1 MSFQNCDCVR
11 KSVRGSFKRLLD
23 GLLAFLLCCSVLA
36 CVLACLLTCPIP
48 RTPEWSPDGTRTR
61 PIPNRKW
68 RQLRPT
74 SPDRVP
80 VEPAV
85 DCFPFHCR
93 RPHRCSTVLAAAAV
107 ADQTV
112 APAAAAAPA
121 AAPAAA
127 TAMVAAMVVAAAAPR
142 GQTARGVPTG
152 RTGAGG
158 RFRKSSVVCRD
169 PRASTAASG
178 AGARSACRRSR
189 CGDPASW
196 GGGAGGPVPCR
207 RRRPPTKSCTGC
219 PQRPPTCKSRTN
231 TRRTAI
237 RTGGTG

>member
-1 MSFQNCDCVR
+1 MVCLLSF
-11 KSVRGSFKRLLD
+11 
-23 GLLAFLLCCSVLA
+23 LLAWLFR
-36 CVLACLLTCPIP
+36 ACLLTCPIP
-48 RTPEWSPDGTRTR
+48 RTPEWPPGGTRTR

-68 RQLRPT
+68 RRLRPT

-80 VEPAV
+80 VAPAV

-107 ADQTV
+107 AAQTV
-112 APAAAAAPA
+112 APAAAAAA
-121 AAPAAA
+121 AAAA

-142 GQTARGVPTG
+142 GQTAGGVPTG

-158 RFRKSSVVCRD
+158 RFRKSSVVCWD

-196 GGGAGGPVPCR
+196 GAGAGGPVPCR
-207 RRRPPTKSCTGC
+207 RPRPPTKSCTGC